1 MEKKISQFRQSNLPY
16 PYKLKTQRSYLIIAL
31 VGIFLIACLH
41 KDSVL
46 QILLLTIL
54 GVTLPLFT
62 LKMKWRIQIIEICLK
77 EGKRLSFKNLC
88 ATKAGKKSLNF
99 LLIFFGIYLMMVV
112 LGLIFP
118 EMMSSFAL
126 REFYLKMLQEIG
138 DIGAPY
144 VTPPSPS
151 PLTYKFATFSD
162 VIAGSMYYLLGGII
176 GIYMPIYLWA
186 RKLPK

>member
-1 MEKKISQFRQSNLPY
+1 MEKKIPKLCRSNLPY
-16 PYKLKTQRSYLIIAL
+16 PYKLKTMLFYLIIAL
-31 VGIFLIACLH
+31 VGIFLIAYLH

-54 GVTLPLFT
+54 GVILSLSTV
-62 LKMKWRIQIIEICLK
+62 KWRIQIIEICLK

-88 ATKAGKKSLNF
+88 ATKAGKKSLNYF
-99 LLIFFGIYLMMVV
+99 FIFFGIYLIIVI
-112 LGLIFP
+112 LGLVFP
-118 EMMSSFAL
+118 ERMSSFAL

-144 VTPPSPS
+144 ATPPSPS

-162 VIAGSMYYLLGGII
+162 VIAGSMYYLLGGLI
-176 GIYMPIYLWA
+176 GLFVPLYLWA

>member
-1 MEKKISQFRQSNLPY
+1 MEKKVSQFRQSNLPY
-16 PYKLKTQRSYLIIAL
+16 PYKPKTMLFFLLIAL
-31 VGIFLIACLH
+31 VGIFLLAYLH
-41 KDSVL
+41 KDSIL

-54 GVTLPLFT
+54 GVILSLSTV
-62 LKMKWRIQIIEICLK
+62 KWRIQSIEIELK

-88 ATKAGKKSLNF
+88 ATKAGKKSLNYF
-99 LLIFFGIYLMMVV
+99 FIFFGIYLIIVI
-112 LGLIFP
+112 LGLVFP
-118 EMMSSFAL
+118 ERMSSFAL

-176 GIYMPIYLWA
+176 GVYMPIYLWA